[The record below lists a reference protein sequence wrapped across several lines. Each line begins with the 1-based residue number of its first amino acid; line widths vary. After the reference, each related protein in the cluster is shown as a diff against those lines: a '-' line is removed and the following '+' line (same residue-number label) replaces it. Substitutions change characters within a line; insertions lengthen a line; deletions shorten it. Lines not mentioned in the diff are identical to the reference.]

1 MNCQLQFYGLQPKL
15 VYEWSRA
22 LTVFVNYGIGAITF
36 LVDRAE
42 PVVASCDKV
51 DIFIIYIL
59 STDTV

>member
-1 MNCQLQFYGLQPKL
+1 MGALRKVIRIPLGCIRMELLRDRIELSSPKVGITEI
-15 VYEWSRA
+15 VY
-22 LTVFVNYGIGAITF
+22 
-36 LVDRAE
+36 RAE

>member
-1 MNCQLQFYGLQPKL
+1 MQL
-15 VYEWSRA
+15 
-22 LTVFVNYGIGAITF
+22 I
-36 LVDRAE
+36 VDRAE